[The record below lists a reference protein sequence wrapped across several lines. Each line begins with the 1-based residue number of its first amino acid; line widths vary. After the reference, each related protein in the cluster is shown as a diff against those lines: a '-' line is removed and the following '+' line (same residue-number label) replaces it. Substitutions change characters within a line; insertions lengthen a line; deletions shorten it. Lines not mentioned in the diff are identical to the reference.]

1 MTNTQLVL
9 VCDTET
15 SGLKNN
21 PATGHP
27 DVIEL
32 SWQKLTDYWFG
43 MLGREDF
50 VDATTNIVLGG
61 YPNEEGWQFSQ
72 RYKPSIEIEKGA
84 FAIHGIPYS
93 ELADCPSHYEARLP
107 EGVTYLIGHSISYD
121 YRCLGK
127 PEGVKLICTQRIAK
141 KFKKHFQIPFENFQL
156 DYLTSYFY
164 PDRPELIKMNHTSLN
179 DVCKTILVLAK
190 LLSYTPKIQTF
201 DALYDIQERL

>member
-32 SWQKLTDYWFG
+32 SWQKLTDDWFAI
-43 MLGREDF
+43 LGNEGF
-50 VDATTNIVLGG
+50 VATTISCILGNF
-61 YPNEEGWQFSQ
+61 PDFDNHRFSK

-93 ELADCPSHYEARLP
+93 ELADCPSHYEAKLP
-107 EGVTYLIGHSISYD
+107 EGVTYLIGHNANYD

-141 KFKKHFQIPFENFQL
+141 KWKKAFNLPLENFQL